1 MTEQELISQLQQG
14 DENAFK
20 QLVIQ
25 YQDNVFNT
33 ALGLL
38 QHYSDAEDISQEVFI
53 QVYRSVQQFK
63 GNAALSTWLYRITV
77 SKCLDHIRSKKTK
90 KRFGFVLGFFT
101 HDNKPVHE
109 PVDFHHPG
117 VALDKKEDAAILF
130 KAIGQLPAQQKT
142 AYILNKLEDL
152 GYTEIAGIMN
162 TTESAVDSL
171 LQRAKQNLRKQI
183 SSQLKEE

>member
-1 MTEQELISQLQQG
+1 MTEQELILLLQKG

-20 QLVIQ
+20 YLVNR

-53 QVYRSVQQFK
+53 QVYRSIGTFK

-77 SKCLDHIRSKKTK
+77 TRCLDHIRSKKAK
-90 KRFGFVLGFFT
+90 KRFAFISSLFGSDDKILY
-101 HDNKPVHE
+101 E
-109 PVDFHHPG
+109 PADFHHPG

-130 KAIGQLPAQQKT
+130 RLIAELPEKQKT
-142 AYILNKLEDL
+142 AFILNKLEGL
-152 GYTEIAGIMN
+152 GYNEIAAVMN
-162 TTESAVDSL
+162 TTAAAVDSL
-171 LQRAKQNLRKQI
+171 LQRAKQNLHRQAASKFHEQ
-183 SSQLKEE
+183 